1 MKLHFWIDADDDI
14 IELDDDLTKEE
25 IEEEF
30 QMWVDGSLSCGW
42 WIEEDD

>member
-1 MKLHFWIDADDDI
+1 MKVCFWIDADDDI
-14 IELDDDLTKEE
+14 IELDDDLTREE

-42 WIEEDD
+42 WIEED